1 VKKFARGRGRFLKT
15 TPKTK
20 PAAWHTLL
28 WDLDGT
34 ITDPRKGIIESYK
47 ALLGEMA
54 VPVNSDSELVWVIG
68 PPLRECLAKLLSTS
82 DSTKIETAVNRY
94 RYWYVEQG
102 YMYHDTPYS
111 GINDLLV
118 DLKTAGYR
126 MFVATAKAHPYARLI
141 LRHWALE
148 RHFENI
154 HGSELDGT
162 RSNKAELLSWM
173 INNYSLHPK
182 ESVLMIG
189 DRKHDAIAAKS
200 NQLPCIGVGY
210 GYGSKQELES
220 AGIDIFCQDLR
231 ELRKT
236 LLG

>member
-1 VKKFARGRGRFLKT
+1 MKT
-15 TPKTK
+15 TPPTK
-20 PAAWHTLL
+20 NTAWHTLL

-47 ALLGEMA
+47 ALLREMGL
-54 VPVNSDSELVWVIG
+54 PVNSDDELLWVIG
-68 PPLRECLAKLLSTS
+68 PPLRECLSKLLGSS
-82 DSTKIETAVNRY
+82 DTIRIEQAVKRY

-102 YMYHDTPYS
+102 FMYHDIPYG
-111 GINDLLV
+111 GISDLLT
-118 DLKTAGYR
+118 DLKSAGYR

-141 LRHWALE
+141 LRHWNLE
-148 RHFENI
+148 AHFENI

-173 INNYSLHPK
+173 IANYGLGPK
-182 ESVLMIG
+182 QSILMIG
-189 DRKHDAIAAKS
+189 DRKHDALAAKS
-200 NQLPCIGVGY
+200 NELPCIGVGY

-220 AGIDIFCQDLR
+220 AGIDLFCQDILQ
-231 ELRKT
+231 LRKT

>member
-1 VKKFARGRGRFLKT
+1 
-15 TPKTK
+15 
-20 PAAWHTLL
+20 
-28 WDLDGT
+28 
-34 ITDPRKGIIESYK
+34 
-47 ALLGEMA
+47 
-54 VPVNSDSELVWVIG
+54 
-68 PPLRECLAKLLSTS
+68 
-82 DSTKIETAVNRY
+82 
-94 RYWYVEQG
+94 
-102 YMYHDTPYS
+102 MYHDTPYS

-148 RHFENI
+148 SHFENI